1 MKSLK
6 AAIIGSLNIECMGG
20 GEANTVMFANLLSE
34 MDYDVVYLGS
44 GCTRQSVK
52 DLSLVKENLFTYIP
66 SAFKHDPA
74 ANSTIIEKTR
84 LLSVGL
90 IGFFGFRRSFK
101 ILKNFDL
108 YFFAN
113 PSILSRKIIP
123 IIQREGKMVIIANHG
138 TFYEFLG
145 NSNRKSLIM
154 LSVIATKFLIIP
166 LAKYSKTLIIH
177 TQNSF
182 QTNFYEKL
190 GFAKENI
197 IEIPQHNINF
207 KDYSINPKREGFS
220 VAFLGRL
227 TESKG
232 IDLLIEVANL
242 NPEMTFHIIG
252 KGQLMQHIN
261 NMNKNGNLILHG
273 FVTEEQKR
281 KILSSCDVMIVPSY
295 FESLS
300 IAAIEGLASGL
311 SLVASQTAQGLKY
324 IINKSELFGVLLPR
338 DKIYF
343 SKELNLLRNKK
354 KDNYDNFIKER
365 EAIRKTAMNQFDE
378 TRILESLSDMVKRS
392 ERNHIVNH

>member
-1 MKSLK
+1 
-6 AAIIGSLNIECMGG
+6 
-20 GEANTVMFANLLSE
+20 
-34 MDYDVVYLGS
+34 
-44 GCTRQSVK
+44 
-52 DLSLVKENLFTYIP
+52 
-66 SAFKHDPA
+66 
-74 ANSTIIEKTR
+74 
-84 LLSVGL
+84 
-90 IGFFGFRRSFK
+90 
-101 ILKNFDL
+101 
-108 YFFAN
+108 
-113 PSILSRKIIP
+113 
-123 IIQREGKMVIIANHG
+123 
-138 TFYEFLG
+138 
-145 NSNRKSLIM
+145 M

-166 LAKYSKTLIIH
+166 LAKYSKNLIIH

-182 QTNFYEKL
+182 QTNFYKKL
-190 GFAKENI
+190 GFSKENI

-252 KGQLMQHIN
+252 KGQLKQHIN
-261 NMNKNGNLILHG
+261 NMNRNRNLILHG

-281 KILSSCDVMIVPSY
+281 KILASCDVMIVPSY

-300 IAAIEGLASGL
+300 IASIEGLASGL

-354 KDNYDNFIKER
+354 KDNFDNFIKER
-365 EAIRKTAMNQFDE
+365 EEIRKTAMKQFDE
-378 TRILESLSDMVKRS
+378 TKILESLSEMVKRS
-392 ERNHIVNH
+392 ERNHIVNL

>member
-1 MKSLK
+1 MK

-145 NSNRKSLIM
+145 NSNRKSLRM

-166 LAKYSKTLIIH
+166 LAKYSKNLIIH

-182 QTNFYEKL
+182 QTNFYKKL
-190 GFAKENI
+190 GFSKENI

-261 NMNKNGNLILHG
+261 KVLL
-273 FVTEEQKR
+273 
-281 KILSSCDVMIVPSY
+281 Y
-295 FESLS
+295 F
-300 IAAIEGLASGL
+300 ASGIIKNF
-311 SLVASQTAQGLKY
+311 VAITESILKDF
-324 IINKSELFGVLLPR
+324 LFEFPR
-338 DKIYF
+338 N
-343 SKELNLLRNKK
+343 S
-354 KDNYDNFIKER
+354 
-365 EAIRKTAMNQFDE
+365 
-378 TRILESLSDMVKRS
+378 
-392 ERNHIVNH
+392 